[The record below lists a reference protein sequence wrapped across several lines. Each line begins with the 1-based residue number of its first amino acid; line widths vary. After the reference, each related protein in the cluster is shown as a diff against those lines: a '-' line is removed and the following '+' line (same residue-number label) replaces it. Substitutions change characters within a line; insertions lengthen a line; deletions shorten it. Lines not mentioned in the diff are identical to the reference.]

1 MNFII
6 MVGLLDV
13 CQKNESPYI
22 GGLDM
27 SSAGWFA
34 GLCLHD
40 YCRTVHLSKFA
51 FQFLG
56 QMLLPLPNVWGML
69 CVSAAI
75 FKKHNRMHHDRES
88 DHEMIKVGQRNKKFI
103 RMLSDVRAG

>member
-1 MNFII
+1 

-40 YCRTVHLSKFA
+40 YCRTVTPEQICISVFGADAPPLAKR
-51 FQFLG
+51 LG
-56 QMLLPLPNVWGML
+56 HV
-69 CVSAAI
+69 
-75 FKKHNRMHHDRES
+75 
-88 DHEMIKVGQRNKKFI
+88 
-103 RMLSDVRAG
+103 VRFRRHI